1 MHDEFGVEM
10 QSATAADIQ
19 KLVSLTFDESP
30 RVRKDAAKSLGNVN
44 DPAAVFAL
52 IELSYDKDA
61 GVKRAAQDILQ
72 KMKST
77 EAETMSFAEL
87 FSSRSKDQSSETQIV
102 DEEKKRRILS
112 PIEQLFEKK
121 LGKEKAEVVKK
132 RMMPTIE
139 KVYFKSLGKL
149 PMTKENHDD
158 LNRQA
163 MQEFLTSYLEAIAG
177 IDAISGVQVH
187 PVETSQSAQ
196 SAVSPKIPVQE
207 TLIVSEPVNVL
218 DDEVVESELDSVGT
232 QEHEIEKITS
242 EVKKIETEEVEEQKE
257 EIAVE
262 GLPQTFFKKAY
273 ETMMLSEGDDGIMKK
288 ELKRMLRETEHD
300 AKMAFTLAKRK
311 FKEMKITNITK
322 IKDGMRNVNT
332 DVLDV
337 KTVDHKQYPKGRT
350 KETFTRVVV
359 GDEDNGEAV
368 VYMFDG
374 RGSWLV
380 RGMKI
385 KVIKGNVKS
394 FSFSGETALTV
405 GKKGNVYIVL

>member
-1 MHDEFGVEM
+1 M

-30 RVRKDAAKSLGNVN
+30 KVRKDAAKSLGAID

-61 GVKRAAQDILQ
+61 GVKHAAQDILQ

-87 FSSRSKDQSSETQIV
+87 FSSRSKDQNTETQIV

-121 LGKEKAEVVKK
+121 LGKEKADVVKK

-139 KVYFKSLGKL
+139 KVYFKSLGKQ

-158 LNRQA
+158 INRQA

-187 PVETSQSAQ
+187 PAEPTPVS
-196 SAVSPKIPVQE
+196 SAVSQKTPVQE
-207 TLIVSEPVNVL
+207 TLVVSESVNVL

-232 QEHEIEKITS
+232 QEQEIDKITS

-311 FKEMKITNITK
+311 FKELKLTNITK

-332 DVLDV
+332 DILDV
-337 KTVDHKQYPKGRT
+337 KTVDHKQYPKGRSN
-350 KETFTRVVV
+350 ETFTRVVV
-359 GDEDNGEAV
+359 GDDDDGEAV
-368 VYMFDG
+368 VYLFDG

-385 KVIKGNVKS
+385 KVLKGNVKS
-394 FSFSGETALTV
+394 FGFSGETALTI

>member
-1 MHDEFGVEM
+1 M

-30 RVRKDAAKSLGNVN
+30 KVRKDAAKSLSETD

-87 FSSRSKDQSSETQIV
+87 FSSRSKDQSPDTQVV

-121 LGKEKAEVVKK
+121 LGKEKADVVKK

-139 KVYFKSLGKL
+139 KVYFKSLGKQPL
-149 PMTKENHDD
+149 TKENHDD

-187 PVETSQSAQ
+187 PVETPQSAQ
-196 SAVSPKIPVQE
+196 SVVSPKNPVQE
-207 TLIVSEPVNVL
+207 TLVVSEPVNVL
-218 DDEVVESELDSVGT
+218 DDDTVESELDSVGT
-232 QEHEIEKITS
+232 QEQEIDKITS

-257 EIAVE
+257 DATVE
-262 GLPQTFFKKAY
+262 HLPQTFFKKAY

-311 FKEMKITNITK
+311 FKELKLTNITK

-332 DVLDV
+332 DILDV

-359 GDEDNGEAV
+359 GDDDHGEAV